1 MAKLSLTIEANEI
14 PIWSQFRWRMKLDRN
29 QENSVEAT
37 KKDWPK
43 SNLFLR
49 KLDTCWIPRKCWI
62 LVMISVEGIINSPDF
77 DQVTFE
83 IGLES
88 KLLEYPRHLDPRGMC
103 KRRVNGG
110 TTAPSE
116 KLPQLKRRYVYGGY
130 NKPGPGWVS
139 GGYNRLLCVDKV
151 VWTRV
156 KRCEWIPL
164 PKITTIPWMFNDVH
178 DAA

>member
-1 MAKLSLTIEANEI
+1 M
-14 PIWSQFRWRMKLDRN
+14 LDFSRDFVR
-29 QENSVEAT
+29 S
-37 KKDWPK
+37 
-43 SNLFLR
+43 
-49 KLDTCWIPRKCWI
+49 
-62 LVMISVEGIINSPDF
+62 EGIINSPDF

-130 NKPGPGWVS
+130 NKPGLDELVEAIIGF
-139 GGYNRLLCVDKV
+139 CVLIK
-151 VWTRV
+151 
-156 KRCEWIPL
+156 
-164 PKITTIPWMFNDVH
+164 
-178 DAA
+178 

>member
-1 MAKLSLTIEANEI
+1 MK
-14 PIWSQFRWRMKLDRN
+14 FRFGRN
-29 QENSVEAT
+29 FVGEWNSTGIKRIGLEAT
-37 KKDWPK
+37 KKDLTEVK
-43 SNLFLR
+43 FVFTQTRHLLNS
-49 KLDTCWIPRKCWI
+49 KKMLDFSRDF
-62 LVMISVEGIINSPDF
+62 VRSEGIINSPDF

-156 KRCEWIPL
+156 KRREWIPL